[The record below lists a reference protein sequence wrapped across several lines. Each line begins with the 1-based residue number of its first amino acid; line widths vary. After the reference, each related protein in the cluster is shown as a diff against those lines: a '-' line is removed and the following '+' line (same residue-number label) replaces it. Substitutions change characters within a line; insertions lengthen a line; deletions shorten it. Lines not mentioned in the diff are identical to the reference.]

1 VNEIET
7 AFSDGRLSVVLDD
20 RISEGTSVFTSN
32 FLGRDEVKPSLV
44 EGKPTLPLR
53 WVHVMSKPAKGE
65 IRGYALVNGKLHVRL
80 PDYVG
85 PWPELDQAVA
95 TKLGVPVLTRE
106 GSYNAHSARVDAPLV
121 TIFPSSIG
129 EDTSERV

>member
-106 GSYNAHSARVDAPLV
+106 GPYNAHSARVDAPLV
-121 TIFPSSIG
+121 TIFPVGID
-129 EDTSERV
+129 EDTFEGV